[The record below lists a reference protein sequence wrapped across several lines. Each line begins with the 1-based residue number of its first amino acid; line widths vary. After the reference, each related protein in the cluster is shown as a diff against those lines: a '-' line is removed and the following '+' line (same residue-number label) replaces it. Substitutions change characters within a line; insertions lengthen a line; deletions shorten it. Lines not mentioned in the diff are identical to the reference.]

1 MLLGIVGAVISGLSS
16 IFSATSGG
24 ALSALKGLAT
34 GLGLRFY
41 AGVAV
46 GLVITD
52 STVRGDAIDLGKA
65 IIGAII

>member
-1 MLLGIVGAVISGLSS
+1 MLALIGAAVSGIAS

-41 AGVAV
+41 AGLAV

-65 IIGAII
+65 IIGAVI